1 MWVARLF
8 LFATIRRQSRAIIN
22 LAWLSIKQFRRR
34 TALKKTPFHPPPPT
48 KMLIVPQVDFWVVF
62 GMEKLAEQKAED
74 ALKIG
79 PFMVPHMCVCVS
91 AKFLKFY
98 DRMAARAKNAK
109 SAAPSTTKS
118 AKNFYA
124 NFHPPKLGK
133 AEVGLDWRWIQHQVE
148 NFHSIPTRST
158 QCRRN
163 VCLEFGRALFMAQ

>member
-22 LAWLSIKQFRRR
+22 LLGFQLSNLAPHRSKKKPPFTHRHPLKCWL
-34 TALKKTPFHPPPPT
+34 FH
-48 KMLIVPQVDFWVVF
+48 KLIF
-62 GMEKLAEQKAED
+62 GWFLVWEKLAEQKAED

-79 PFMVPHMCVCVS
+79 PFMVPHMCVCLS

-98 DRMAARAKNAK
+98 DRMAVRAKNAK

>member
-1 MWVARLF
+1 
-8 LFATIRRQSRAIIN
+8 
-22 LAWLSIKQFRRR
+22 
-34 TALKKTPFHPPPPT
+34 
-48 KMLIVPQVDFWVVF
+48 MLIVPQVDFWVVF
-62 GMEKLAEQKAED
+62 GMGKVGGTKGGRRIENWS
-74 ALKIG
+74 IYG
-79 PFMVPHMCVCVS
+79 PTHVCLCEC
-91 AKFLKFY
+91 KFLKFY
-98 DRMAARAKNAK
+98 DRMAVRAKNAK